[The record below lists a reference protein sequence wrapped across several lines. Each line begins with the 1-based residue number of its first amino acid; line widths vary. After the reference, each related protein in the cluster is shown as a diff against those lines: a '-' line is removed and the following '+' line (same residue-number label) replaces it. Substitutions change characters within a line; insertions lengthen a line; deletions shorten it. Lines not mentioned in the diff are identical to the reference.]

1 MMSVNKVCTAS
12 PRGLQS
18 GDQEKCEAYCIK
30 AALTAAPPHT
40 IILFLKRQYE
50 EVKLGKRVDFL
61 WRYSKDTGKIFFKK
75 KIYPNWVEARFK
87 ISDPFFISLF
97 T

>member
-1 MMSVNKVCTAS
+1 M
-12 PRGLQS
+12 
-18 GDQEKCEAYCIK
+18 
-30 AALTAAPPHT
+30 
-40 IILFLKRQYE
+40 
-50 EVKLGKRVDFL
+50 GKRVDFL

-87 ISDPFFISLF
+87 ISDPFFISQV